1 MGSMSSEGNFDWTHT
16 VAERK
21 IQEAM
26 KVGEFDN
33 MPGKGQPL
41 DLEVNPF
48 EPAHLRAVN
57 RLLKNARALPEWLQL
72 EKDIV
77 RERALLVSTR
87 DQSLRAVRAAKN
99 AATAA
104 RIAHRFRDEHR
115 ERLRTLGTLVLKYN
129 MTAPQGAQKETFA
142 GPSVPRAMAALDAD
156 LAEAGAP
163 PASPRHE

>member
-1 MGSMSSEGNFDWTHT
+1 MLLMSSSSEGNFDWTHT

-26 KVGEFDN
+26 DAGEFDN
-33 MPGKGQPL
+33 LPGKGQPL

-57 RLLKNARALPEWLQL
+57 RILKNARALPEWLQL

-99 AATAA
+99 AATRA
-104 RIAHRFRDEHR
+104 RIANRFREEHR

-142 GPSVPRAMAALDAD
+142 VPSVAREMAALEAD

-163 PASPRHE
+163 LPTR